1 MSFRL
6 AGIEPTEAQYAL
18 LGKIVAEW
26 ALIENLLSMA
36 LARLA
41 LAPDFP
47 AIALTEKLSYHHRLR
62 AMKQLLDLHEGRY
75 HNRYLDIGAIAS
87 GRTIAKKLEGW
98 RHERNTIAHA
108 IWMRSGNDAL
118 FAFEQEAV
126 QYDSARD
133 GKSAKFS
140 NEDLQK
146 QVDATVPLIES
157 LEAFLTMLPEV
168 PEWPPRPSP

>member
-26 ALIENLLSMA
+26 ALIENLLSMS

-62 AMKQLLDLHEGRY
+62 AMKQLLDLHETRY
-75 HNRYLDIGAIAS
+75 HNRYLDIGAVAS
-87 GRTIAKKLEGW
+87 GRAILKHLDAW
-98 RHERNTIAHA
+98 RHDRNTIAHA
-108 IWMRSGNDAL
+108 IWMRSGNEAL

-126 QYDSARD
+126 QYTSDRDS
-133 GKSAKFS
+133 KSAVFS
-140 NEDLQK
+140 NDELKK

-157 LEAFLTMLPEV
+157 LEAFLTMLPQV
-168 PEWPPRPSP
+168 PEWPPQPSP